1 MQYFIIRFFLINLFI
16 CIPTGIL
23 LLTKRV
29 CRHILTSH
37 MQYHLWF
44 VFLGLL
50 AIPFLPVSFSGFHA
64 LLFRLSPFEEGAS
77 FDIYRLAAKTPFSLN
92 PASAGRIN
100 DFTLSVSRNTLSSF
114 GLFLWIFWLT
124 GVLIMM
130 FLIIQVKIR
139 FNRIQRSALPVQS
152 REVRSL
158 YQSCLKEM
166 HILREIPIYSTVFL
180 KSPVIAGFFSPKIYL
195 PISLIRDCEP
205 AAMRHILL
213 HELQHYKHRDALAN
227 GLMNLAA
234 VLYWFHPL
242 VRRALKEMQ
251 NDRELACDSSVL
263 NLLEE
268 NEYKA
273 YGNTLIRLA
282 GHVSHPAFPFAS
294 GMSNGMKQMKR
305 RIANIAAYEKP
316 SARKRRKGRLA
327 FLMTAFVLICFAP
340 ALSVDGADD
349 SYYSWDT
356 ASKRISVMDAS
367 DYFGAYEGC
376 FVFYDLESDVWQIF
390 EPKLAV
396 RRSAPDSTYKIYNGL
411 FALEEGLLTPADS
424 FMAWDGTPYPFDA
437 WNQDQTLSSAMDASV
452 NWYFQSLDEQLGS
465 GRISQYLRE
474 VGYGNRKIGKG
485 SANYWL
491 ESSLKIS
498 PIEQVELLADLYKNT
513 WGFAPENVRAVQD
526 SILLSSTEQ
535 GRFYGKTGTGRVD
548 GKDVNGWFVGYVEL
562 PSRTCFFAVNIQ
574 ADDHADGSRA
584 AEITA
589 EILSDLL

>member
-1 MQYFIIRFFLINLFI
+1 MI
-16 CIPTGIL
+16 
-23 LLTKRV
+23 
-29 CRHILTSH
+29 
-37 MQYHLWF
+37 
-44 VFLGLL
+44 
-50 AIPFLPVSFSGFHA
+50 
-64 LLFRLSPFEEGAS
+64 
-77 FDIYRLAAKTPFSLN
+77 
-92 PASAGRIN
+92 
-100 DFTLSVSRNTLSSF
+100 
-114 GLFLWIFWLT
+114 
-124 GVLIMM
+124 

-139 FNRIQRSALPVQS
+139 FNRIQKSALPVQN

-195 PISLIRDCEP
+195 PISLIHDCEP

-234 VLYWFHPL
+234 AIYWFHPL

-340 ALSVDGADD
+340 ALSVYGADD

-356 ASKRISVMDAS
+356 ASKRIFVMDAS

-376 FVFYDLESDVWQIF
+376 FVFYDLESDIWQIF

-465 GRISQYLRE
+465 GRISRYLRE

-498 PIEQVELLADLYKNT
+498 PIEQVELLTDLYKNT

-526 SILLSSTEQ
+526 SILLSSAEQ